1 MRSPIHE
8 MVKDIQPSVVRSRR
22 LTIGIAAAWAVAC
35 AVACAVA
42 IGGLPR
48 AAAAQ
53 TADAIVARVIEAR
66 GGATKIRAL
75 QSVRLSGHVA
85 LSSALS
91 APLVVEQRRPAEI
104 REELIVQDKTI
115 VRGYNGTTGWT
126 IDPFANP
133 AGVRALAGDELKNM
147 AAEAEFEP
155 LLNAKASGNVVELV
169 GRDTVGGATAY
180 KLRLTVKHTGYS
192 DYYYVDSASSLPVK
206 WQGTRPNNGNSVV
219 FESYYRDYQL
229 VDGVRFPRVIDTGA
243 QGQTQRQQLTFD
255 HIEVNPAIDST
266 RFAMPAS

>member
-1 MRSPIHE
+1 MGTD
-8 MVKDIQPSVVRSRR
+8 VQPSVVRSRR
-22 LTIGIAAAWAVAC
+22 LTIGIAAAW

-66 GGATKIRAL
+66 GGATKIHAL

-104 REELIVQDKTI
+104 REELVVQDKTI

-243 QGQTQRQQLTFD
+243 QGQAQRQQLTFD

>member
-1 MRSPIHE
+1 MRSPINE
-8 MVKDIQPSVVRSRR
+8 RVEIGQPGRLRTR
-22 LTIGIAAAWAVAC
+22 WLTIGMAAVCVVALG
-35 AVACAVA
+35 A
-42 IGGLPR
+42 LPH
-48 AAAAQ
+48 AGAAQ
-53 TADAIVARVIEAR
+53 TADAIVARVVDAR
-66 GGATKIRAL
+66 GGAAKIRAL
-75 QSVRLSGHVA
+75 QSVRLTGHVA

-104 REELIVQDKTI
+104 REELVVQDKTI
-115 VRGYNGTTGWT
+115 VRGYNGTAGWT

-133 AGVRALAGDELKNM
+133 PGVRALAGDELKNM

-155 LLNAKASGNVVELV
+155 LVNAKVSGNIVELV

-206 WQGTRPNNGNSVV
+206 WQGTRPNNGNSVI

-243 QGQTQRQQLTFD
+243 QGQAQRQQLTFD
-255 HIEVNPAIDST
+255 HIEVNPVIDTT